1 MSRNQTLID
10 LFVRHKVAP
19 NLVMLMMILSGLW
32 AVSQINLQLDPSV
45 DSPVVTVRA
54 AWPGASAEDVE
65 QLIVTPIEQQLANI
79 VDLNNLR
86 STSRIGGADI
96 VLEFVFDTDMT
107 RALDTVKDR
116 VAQVRN
122 FPPDMEPIVVSR
134 ATDYESI
141 ATVAISADGSLAE
154 LVPLVREMERDL
166 YSRGIE
172 LIEFD
177 GMPEEE
183 VAIQIGSATLVELQ
197 TSLDRIADEVRSRSV
212 DAPAGTVGRGQGEM
226 QLRSLDQKRAVP
238 EFQSMDV
245 ALQSDGRLVR
255 LGEIAEIERRPK
267 VGQAVLTRNG
277 RATIEMELYRLTS
290 SDALLAAQIL
300 EQWQQETEADLP
312 AGVEINIYQESWV
325 LMRYQLEV
333 IWENGLS
340 GLLLVVVT
348 LLLFL
353 NGRVGWWVMVGIPV
367 SFLFATLIYYGLFE
381 GSINILALITFIMA
395 LGIVVDDAI
404 VVSEDAVTLYQQ
416 GLSAEDAAATGA
428 RRMLLPVL
436 TSSLTTMAA
445 FVPLLITGG
454 EMGAV
459 IMTLPMVLLCVIL
472 ASLVECFLVL
482 PGHLKHSLSKMTRE
496 QPDSFRS
503 RFDRRFFQFRDRYY
517 RPLLD
522 RALAAPG
529 TTLSLAVGCVIV
541 SVSLLISGRVGLNMV
556 TGVSPEM
563 LEANVKFSA
572 QASGEDRAR
581 FMAML
586 EQTMAATDQELG
598 GVNVEG
604 YITKFNS
611 ARLNQERQVGNQFAS
626 LRMEYAWEETRLAPP
641 QEFVNRWRE
650 KVTRPPFVEEL
661 YLEVTGGANNGRP
674 DISLVLRGRDVPTL
688 KQASEELQAALA
700 AYPGV
705 SNVYD
710 NLPYGKDQIVYTLN
724 PVGKSLGISTE
735 SLGRQL
741 RAAYNGQRVQ
751 VFNQDDTE
759 IEVSV
764 MLPDAERDHMASLK
778 QLPIVTP
785 AGDTVA
791 LGMVADLQNRSGI
804 DVINHNNGFMSVVV
818 SASVD
823 PRQNNADQ
831 IVNHISN
838 NALAQI
844 RDRYNLTSALDGVT
858 LQNQQ
863 LLNTMK
869 IGAVLTVIFI
879 YLILVWSFASYTWPL
894 AVMTAIPLG
903 LTGAILGHLVMGYD
917 LGAMSL
923 LAFFSLTGIVVN
935 DSIILVSF
943 FRRALDEGL
952 SVSDAIHQAS
962 LSRFR
967 AVILTSLTTIA
978 GLGPLMFETF
988 SLALYMVPIAITLCF
1003 GLAFSTL
1010 LVLLVIPA
1018 LIVMIENNRAWL
1030 GRLRAARAANRGAAV
1045 TGPASANSAQ
1055 G

>member
-1 MSRNQTLID
+1 MAGSQTLID
-10 LFVRHKVAP
+10 LFVRHRVAP
-19 NLVMLMMILSGLW
+19 NLVMIMMILSGVW
-32 AVSQINLQLDPSV
+32 AANQINLQLDPSV
-45 DSPVVTVRA
+45 EFPVVTIRA
-54 AWPGASAEDVE
+54 TWPGASAEDVE
-65 QLIVTPIEQQLANI
+65 QLIVAPIEQQLANT
-79 VDLNNLR
+79 VDLSSMR
-86 STSRIGGADI
+86 STSSTGAAQI
-96 VLEFVFDTDMT
+96 RLEFVFDTDMT

-134 ATDYESI
+134 AIDYEFI
-141 ATVAISADGSLAE
+141 ATMAVSADGSLAE
-154 LVPLVREMERDL
+154 LVPLVKSMERDL

-172 LIEFD
+172 RIDFD
-177 GMPEEE
+177 GLPEEE
-183 VAIQIGSATLVELQ
+183 IAIQVGSATLVELQ
-197 TSLDRIADEVRSRSV
+197 TSLDRIAGEVRSRSL

-226 QLRSLDQKRAVP
+226 QLRALDQRRAVP
-238 EFQSMDV
+238 EFDNLEV
-245 ALQSDGRLVR
+245 ALQPDGRLVR
-255 LGEIAEIERRPK
+255 LGDIAEIDRRAK
-267 VGQAVLTRNG
+267 AGQAKLTRNG
-277 RATIEMELYRLTS
+277 KTTIEMDLYRLTS
-290 SDALLAAQIL
+290 SDALMAARIL
-300 EQWQQETEADLP
+300 DQWQQDIQTDLP
-312 AGVEINIYQESWV
+312 AGVEVNVYQESWT
-325 LMRYQLEV
+325 LLRDQLQV

-340 GLLLVVVT
+340 GLVLVVVT

-367 SFLFATLIYYGLFE
+367 SFLFATLIYYGVFA
-381 GSINILALITFIMA
+381 GSINVLALITFIMA

-416 GLSAEDAAATGA
+416 GLSPTDAAAGGA
-428 RRMLLPVL
+428 KRMLVPVL

-454 EMGAV
+454 EMGAI

-472 ASLVECFLVL
+472 ASLVECFFVL
-482 PGHLKHSLSKMTRE
+482 PGHLKHSLEKMSR
-496 QPDSFRS
+496 QNPDSFRS
-503 RFDRRFFQFRDRYY
+503 RFDRKFFQFRDRYY

-529 TTLSLAVGCVIV
+529 TTLCLAIGCVIIAL
-541 SVSLLISGRVGLNMV
+541 SLLISGRVGLNMV

-563 LEANVKFSA
+563 LEANVRFSA
-572 QASGEDRAR
+572 QASVENRDR
-581 FMAML
+581 FMAFL
-586 EQTMAATDQELG
+586 EQTMNATDKELG
-598 GVNVEG
+598 GVNVTG
-604 YITKFNS
+604 FITKFNS
-611 ARLNQERQVGNQFAS
+611 AQLNQERQTGNQFAS
-626 LRMEYAWEETRLAPP
+626 LRLEYAWEETRLASP

-650 KVTRPPFVEEL
+650 KVSRPPYVEEL

-688 KQASEELQAALA
+688 KQASEELQAALGS
-700 AYPGV
+700 YPGV

-710 NLPYGKDQIVYTLN
+710 NLPYGKDQVVYSLN

-751 VFNQDDTE
+751 VFNQNDTE
-759 IEVSV
+759 VEVSV
-764 MLPDAERDHMASLK
+764 TLPDVERDHMVSLK
-778 QLPIVTP
+778 QLPIITP
-785 AGDTVA
+785 DGDMVA
-791 LGMVADLQNRSGI
+791 LGMIADLRNRSGI
-804 DVINHNNGFMSVVV
+804 DVINHSDGFMSVVV
-818 SASVD
+818 SATVD

-831 IVNHISN
+831 IVTHISN
-838 NALAQI
+838 NALAEI

-863 LLNTMK
+863 ILDTMK
-869 IGAVLTVIFI
+869 LGALLTVIFI

-903 LTGAILGHLVMGYD
+903 LTGAVIGHLVMGYD

-943 FRRALDEGL
+943 FRRGLDEGL
-952 SVSDAIHQAS
+952 SVNDAIHQAS

-967 AVILTSLTTIA
+967 AVLLTSLTTIA

-1018 LIVMIENNRAWL
+1018 LIVMIEDSHQTLRSKVQERLTRLTGVTSSGRAN
-1030 GRLRAARAANRGAAV
+1030 A
-1045 TGPASANSAQ
+1045 GP
-1055 G
+1055 